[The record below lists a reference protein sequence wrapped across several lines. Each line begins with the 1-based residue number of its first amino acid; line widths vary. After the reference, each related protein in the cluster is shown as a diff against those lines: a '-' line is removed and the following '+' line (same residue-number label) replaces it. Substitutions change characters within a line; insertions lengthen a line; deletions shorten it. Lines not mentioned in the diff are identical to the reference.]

1 MDRVEATG
9 RTVNEAIENALVR
22 LDATREQVDI
32 AIVQEGSRG
41 ILGIGAEDA
50 RVVVTLRMSVQATAD
65 ADDEE
70 ASPVAVIA
78 EPEIAPGAGR
88 GFRPTR
94 ERGESRQRRGPAPV
108 LVDEDDREAT
118 EATGRPVGTPRPP
131 SGLDTLPGRAVQ
143 ALDADL
149 AETEQTDEPDEASA
163 ALAVASDELVDT
175 AVGVLMELLD
185 LLRVEGDVEVRSR
198 SYPLTLNVHGD
209 DLGIL
214 IGRHGDT
221 LASLQFMVNLIV
233 GRRMGRWT
241 RVVVDVEDYRQR
253 RERTLRVVAAR
264 AAERVRRTR
273 QTVTLEPMPS
283 NERRIVHLTLQG
295 DRFVAT
301 HSIGEGDGRKV
312 VISPRG
318 R

>member
-9 RTVNEAIENALVR
+9 RTVNEAVENALVR
-22 LDATREQVDI
+22 LGAGRDQVEI
-32 AIVQEGSRG
+32 EIVSEGSRG

-50 RVVVTLRMSVQATAD
+50 RVIVTLRAAVADGDEVAVAATAGR
-65 ADDEE
+65 AAEE
-70 ASPVAVIA
+70 ATA
-78 EPEIAPGAGR
+78 APAGISH
-88 GFRPTR
+88 GFRPAR
-94 ERGESRQRRGPAPV
+94 ERGRRGAPPE
-108 LVDEDDREAT
+108 LVDEDEQAG
-118 EATGRPVGTPRPP
+118 AGGRPMGTARPP
-131 SGLDTLPGRAVQ
+131 SGLDTLPRRAVQ
-143 ALDADL
+143 ALDGELAEADL
-149 AETEQTDEPDEASA
+149 AEEPDEEAA

-175 AVGVLMELLD
+175 AVGVLLELLE
-185 LLRVEGDVEVRSR
+185 LLRVEGEVEVRSR
-198 SYPLTLNVHGD
+198 IYPLTLNVHGN

-221 LASLQFMVNLIV
+221 LASLQFMVNLLV

-241 RVVVDVEDYRQR
+241 RVVVDVEEYRQR
-253 RERTLRVVAAR
+253 RERTLRDVAGR

-283 NERRIVHLTLQG
+283 NERRIVHMALQG
-295 DRFVAT
+295 DRYVAT
-301 HSIGEGDGRKV
+301 HSVGEGDSRKV

>member
-9 RTVNEAIENALVR
+9 RTVNEAVENALVR
-22 LDATREQVDI
+22 LDATRDQVDI
-32 AIVQEGSRG
+32 EVIHEGSRG

-50 RVVVTLRMSVQATAD
+50 RVVVTLRAVVVAPEATTGSLGTLDPAG
-65 ADDEE
+65 A
-70 ASPVAVIA
+70 
-78 EPEIAPGAGR
+78 PERITAPPAGR
-88 GFRPTR
+88 GFRPAR
-94 ERGESRQRRGPAPV
+94 DRSRRGAAPA
-108 LVDEDDREAT
+108 LAEEDEPAEA
-118 EATGRPVGTPRPP
+118 AGRPVGTARPP
-131 SGLDTLPGRAVQ
+131 SGLDTLPRRAVQ
-143 ALDADL
+143 SLDGNL
-149 AETEQTDEPDEASA
+149 AEAELADEPDEETA
-163 ALAVASDELVDT
+163 ALAVASDELVD
-175 AVGVLMELLD
+175 ASVGVLMELLE
-185 LLRVEGDVEVRSR
+185 LLRVEGAVDVRSR
-198 SYPLTLNVHGD
+198 SYPLTLNVHGE

-253 RERTLRVVAAR
+253 RERTLRDVAGR

-273 QTVTLEPMPS
+273 QTVTLEPMPA
-283 NERRIVHLTLQG
+283 NERRIVHMTLQG
-295 DRFVAT
+295 DRFVST
-301 HSIGEGDGRKV
+301 HSIGEGDSRKV

>member
-9 RTVNEAIENALVR
+9 RTVNEAVENALVR
-22 LDATREQVDI
+22 LDAGREQVEI
-32 AIVQEGSRG
+32 EVVSEGSRG

-50 RVVVTLRMSVQATAD
+50 RVIVTLRAAIV
-65 ADDEE
+65 ADDAVASAAPVSAAE
-70 ASPVAVIA
+70 AAPVPDGVS
-78 EPEIAPGAGR
+78 R
-88 GFRPTR
+88 DSRPAR
-94 ERGESRQRRGPAPV
+94 ERGRRVPSP
-108 LVDEDDREAT
+108 
-118 EATGRPVGTPRPP
+118 RPVDADEPAGVASRPAGAARPP
-131 SGLDTLPGRAVQ
+131 SGLDTLPRRAVP
-143 ALDADL
+143 ALDSDL
-149 AETEQTDEPDEASA
+149 AEAELAEEPDEEAA

-185 LLRVEGDVEVRSR
+185 LLRVEGEIEVRSR
-198 SYPLTLNVHGD
+198 SYPLTLNVHGE

-221 LASLQFMVNLIV
+221 LASLQFIVNLLV

-241 RVVVDVEDYRQR
+241 RVVVDVEEYRQR
-253 RERTLRVVAAR
+253 RERTLRDVAGR
-264 AAERVRRTR
+264 AADRVRRTR
-273 QTVTLEPMPS
+273 QVVTLEPMPA
-283 NERRIVHLTLQG
+283 NERRIVHMTLQG

-301 HSIGEGDGRKV
+301 HSVGEGDSRKV

>member
-9 RTVNEAIENALVR
+9 RTVNEAIENALIR
-22 LDATREQVDI
+22 LGATRDQVD
-32 AIVQEGSRG
+32 VQVLTEGSRG

-50 RVVVTLRMSVQATAD
+50 RVIVALTTAADPVTVGAAT
-65 ADDEE
+65 
-70 ASPVAVIA
+70 
-78 EPEIAPGAGR
+78 
-88 GFRPTR
+88 
-94 ERGESRQRRGPAPV
+94 
-108 LVDEDDREAT
+108 DDREEEDAL
-118 EATGRPVGTPRPP
+118 APRLAPTRAP
-131 SGLDTLPGRAVQ
+131 SGLEPAPRQPAQ
-143 ALDADL
+143 ALRDDL
-149 AETEQTDEPDEASA
+149 PEAALPDEEDEDSA
-163 ALAVASDELVDT
+163 EEVAIASDELVD
-175 AVGVLMELLD
+175 ASVGVLVELLE
-185 LLRVEGDVEVRSR
+185 LLHVDGEVEVRSR
-198 SYPLTLNVHGD
+198 AYPLTLNIHGP

-241 RVVVDVEDYRQR
+241 RLVVDVEDYRLR
-253 RERTLRVVAAR
+253 RERTLRDVASR

-283 NERRIVHLTLQG
+283 NERRIVHLALQG

-301 HSIGEGDGRKV
+301 HSIGEGDSRKV

>member
-9 RTVNEAIENALVR
+9 RTVNEAVENALVR
-22 LDATREQVDI
+22 LDAGREQVEI
-32 AIVQEGSRG
+32 EVVNEGSRG

-50 RVVVTLRMSVQATAD
+50 RVIVSLRAAVPAG
-65 ADDEE
+65 EE
-70 ASPVAVIA
+70 ATTAATVAPAAAA
-78 EPEIAPGAGR
+78 EAPAAPSGVSR
-88 GFRPTR
+88 GFRPAR
-94 ERGESRQRRGPAPV
+94 ERGRRGAAPDFFAEGEPA
-108 LVDEDDREAT
+108 DGA
-118 EATGRPVGTPRPP
+118 GRPMGTARPP
-131 SGLDTLPGRAVQ
+131 SGLDTLPRRAVQ
-143 ALDADL
+143 ALDGELGEADL
-149 AETEQTDEPDEASA
+149 ADEPDDETA

-175 AVGVLMELLD
+175 AVGVLMELLE
-185 LLRVEGDVEVRSR
+185 LLRVEGEVEVRSR

-221 LASLQFMVNLIV
+221 LSSLQFMVNLLV

-241 RVVVDVEDYRQR
+241 RVVVDVEEYRQR
-253 RERTLRVVAAR
+253 RERTLRDVAER

-273 QTVTLEPMPS
+273 QTVTLEPMPP
-283 NERRIVHLTLQG
+283 NERRIVHMTLQG

-301 HSIGEGDGRKV
+301 HSIGEGDSRKV
-312 VISPRG
+312 VIAPRG

>member
-32 AIVQEGSRG
+32 AILQEGSRG

-50 RVVVTLRMSVQATAD
+50 RVVVTLRASVPAEVDEAD
-65 ADDEE
+65 VN
-70 ASPVAVIA
+70 PVDAVA
-78 EPEIAPGAGR
+78 GPETVPGAGG
-88 GFRPTR
+88 GFRPAR
-94 ERGESRQRRGPAPV
+94 ERGGSRRRGPAPAP
-108 LVDEDDREAT
+108 VDEDGQAEAP
-118 EATGRPVGTPRPP
+118 AGGRPIGTPRPP

-143 ALDADL
+143 SLEGDL
-149 AETEQTDEPDEASA
+149 AETEQVDEPDEATA

-241 RVVVDVEDYRQR
+241 RVVVDVEEYRQR
-253 RERTLRVVAAR
+253 RERTLRDVAAR

>member
-9 RTVNEAIENALVR
+9 RTVNEAVDNALVR
-22 LDATREQVDI
+22 LDATRDQAEIEV
-32 AIVQEGSRG
+32 VHEGSRG

-50 RVVVTLRMSVQATAD
+50 RVIVTVRSNRAAAVETAGVPSSDVSPDVALDEPPSVERRGFLPAR
-65 ADDEE
+65 ER
-70 ASPVAVIA
+70 
-78 EPEIAPGAGR
+78 GAGR
-88 GFRPTR
+88 MRP
-94 ERGESRQRRGPAPV
+94 GSVLAPG
-108 LVDEDDREAT
+108 DEGDTMAG
-118 EATGRPVGTPRPP
+118 TGRPLGTARPP
-131 SGLDTLPGRAVQ
+131 SGLDTLPRRSVQ
-143 ALDADL
+143 SLDGDLPDADG
-149 AETEQTDEPDEASA
+149 ADEPDEATA
-163 ALAVASDELVDT
+163 ALALASDELVET
-175 AVGVLMELLD
+175 SVGVLMELLD

-233 GRRMGRWT
+233 GRRMGHWT
-241 RVVVDVEDYRQR
+241 RVVVDVEEYRQR
-253 RERTLRVVAAR
+253 RERTLRDVAGR

-273 QTVTLEPMPS
+273 QAVTLEPMPS
-283 NERRIVHLTLQG
+283 NERRIVHMTLQG

-301 HSIGEGDGRKV
+301 HSVGEGDGRKV

>member
-32 AIVQEGSRG
+32 AILQEGSRG

-50 RVVVTLRMSVQATAD
+50 RVVVTLRASVPAEVDEAD
-65 ADDEE
+65 VNRVDA
-70 ASPVAVIA
+70 VAA
-78 EPEIAPGAGR
+78 PETVPGAGR
-88 GFRPTR
+88 GFRPAR
-94 ERGESRQRRGPAPV
+94 ERGGSRPRRGPAPA
-108 LVDEDDREAT
+108 LVDEDDQAETQAV
-118 EATGRPVGTPRPP
+118 GRPIGTPRPP

-143 ALDADL
+143 SLEGDL
-149 AETEQTDEPDEASA
+149 AETEQVDEPDEATA

-185 LLRVEGDVEVRSR
+185 LLRVEGDVEVVSR

-241 RVVVDVEDYRQR
+241 RVVVDVEEYRQR
-253 RERTLRVVAAR
+253 RERTLRDVAAR

>member
-32 AIVQEGSRG
+32 AILQEGSRG

-50 RVVVTLRMSVQATAD
+50 RVVVTLRASVPTEVDEAD
-65 ADDEE
+65 VNPIA
-70 ASPVAVIA
+70 AVV
-78 EPEIAPGAGR
+78 EPETVQGTGR
-88 GFRPTR
+88 GFRPAR
-94 ERGESRQRRGPAPV
+94 ERGGSRRRAPAPA
-108 LVDEDDREAT
+108 LADEDDQA
-118 EATGRPVGTPRPP
+118 AAPAGGRPIGTPRPP

-143 ALDADL
+143 SLEGDL
-149 AETEQTDEPDEASA
+149 AETEQVDEPDEATA

-175 AVGVLMELLD
+175 AVGVLMELLE

-241 RVVVDVEDYRQR
+241 RVVVDVEEYRQR
-253 RERTLRVVAAR
+253 RERTLRDVAAR
-264 AAERVRRTR
+264 AAERVRRTH

>member
-9 RTVNEAIENALVR
+9 RTVNEAIDNALVR
-22 LDATREQVDI
+22 LGAERNQVDI
-32 AIVQEGSRG
+32 QVLSEGSRG

-50 RVVVTLRMSVQATAD
+50 RVIVSLVGAA
-65 ADDEE
+65 A
-70 ASPVAVIA
+70 AA
-78 EPEIAPGAGR
+78 APGGDSAAEFDDSAAPR
-88 GFRPTR
+88 LAPTR
-94 ERGESRQRRGPAPV
+94 A
-108 LVDEDDREAT
+108 
-118 EATGRPVGTPRPP
+118 P
-131 SGLDTLPGRAVQ
+131 SGLEPAPRPAAQ
-143 ALDADL
+143 ALSEDL
-149 AETEQTDEPDEASA
+149 PEPALPDDDEAA
-163 ALAVASDELVDT
+163 EEVAIASDELVDT
-175 AVGVLMELLD
+175 SVGVLIELLE
-185 LLRVEGDVEVRSR
+185 LMHIEGEVEVRSR
-198 SYPLTLNVHGD
+198 AYPLTLNIQGP

-241 RVVVDVEDYRQR
+241 RLVVDVEDYRLR
-253 RERTLRVVAAR
+253 RERTLRDVASR

-283 NERRIVHLTLQG
+283 NERRIVHLALQG
-295 DRFVAT
+295 DRFVST
-301 HSIGEGDGRKV
+301 HSIGEGDSRKV